1 MGPRSPS
8 APFDTGTRRKVAG
21 NATADPLAVAQ
32 RFGQDGYSWAYGR
45 VFTAWGTAGLVGPVG
60 AGHLFE
66 VTGSY
71 RIPMFMAAVAAIGS
85 SVVARQLSVDKKW
98 DS

>member
-1 MGPRSPS
+1 
-8 APFDTGTRRKVAG
+8 
-21 NATADPLAVAQ
+21 
-32 RFGQDGYSWAYGR
+32 
-45 VFTAWGTAGLVGPVG
+45 VG

-71 RIPMFMAAVAAIGS
+71 RIPMLMAAVAAIGS
-85 SVVARQLSVDKKW
+85 SVVARRLSVDKKW